1 MQVELLLHPQWIIPM
16 DAADS
21 LLTDHSLAVSEGRIQ
36 ALSPTPEARA
46 DIQAVRELELPGHAL
61 IPGLINAH
69 THVSMTL
76 LRGLADDLPLMT
88 WLHKH
93 IWPAEQRWVDPEFV
107 RAGTRLAALEML
119 KSGTTCFNDMYFFAE
134 VTAKVAA
141 AAGMRAVAG
150 MILVD
155 LPTRFADTP
164 EEYLRKG
171 LDLHDRYR
179 DHALIRTA
187 FAPHATYSVSDG
199 PCERIRTLSDELDV
213 PIHIHLHE
221 AHDEIVQSLRD
232 YGERPLARLERLGL
246 LGPNLVAVHMTQLE
260 DSEIAALARA
270 NAHVVHCPESNLKL
284 ASGFC
289 PVARLL
295 DAGVNVALGTDGA
308 ASNNDLDM
316 MGEIQTAAL
325 LAKGVAG
332 SPAALPA
339 HTALRMATLN
349 GARALGIDAETGSL
363 ERGKSADMVAL
374 DLRDPDT
381 QPVYN
386 PVSQIVYA
394 AGRDQV
400 QQVWVAGRHLIRDGE
415 PTTLDPAAILDEARA
430 WGARVAATDH
440 SHTENNPVGSAS

>member
-1 MQVELLLHPQWIIPM
+1 MQAELLLHPQWIVPV
-16 DAADS
+16 DAAES
-21 LLTDHSLAVSEGRIQ
+21 ILTHHSLAVAGGRIR
-36 ALSPTPEARA
+36 ALLPTPEARA
-46 DIQAVRELELPGHAL
+46 GIRAAQEVELPGHVL

-69 THVSMTL
+69 TRSPMVL

-88 WLHKH
+88 WLNQH
-93 IWPAEQRWVDPEFV
+93 IWPAEQRWMDPEFV
-107 RAGTRLAALEML
+107 RVGTRLAALEML

-134 VTAKVAA
+134 VTAKAA
-141 AAGMRAVAG
+141 ADAGMRAVVG

-155 LPTRFADTP
+155 FPTRFAETP

-171 LDLHDRYR
+171 LALHDHYR
-179 DHALIRTA
+179 DHALVRTA
-187 FAPHATYSVSDG
+187 FAPHASYSVSDG
-199 PCERIRTLSDELDV
+199 PFERIRTLSNELDV
-213 PIHIHLHE
+213 PVHIHLHE

-232 YGERPLARLERLGL
+232 HGERPLARLEHLGL
-246 LGPNLVAVHMTQLE
+246 LGPNLAAVHMTQLE
-260 DSEIAALARA
+260 ASEITVLARA
-270 NAHVVHCPESNLKL
+270 NAHVIYCPESNLKL

-289 PVARLL
+289 PAARLL

-316 MGEIQTAAL
+316 MGELRTAAL
-325 LAKGVAG
+325 LGKGVADF
-332 SPAALPA
+332 PAALPA
-339 HTALRMATLN
+339 YTALRMATLN

-386 PVSQIVYA
+386 PLSQIVYA

-400 QQVWVAGRHLIRDGE
+400 RQVWVAGRHLIRNGE
-415 PTTLDPAAILDEARA
+415 PTTLDPAAILGEVRE
-430 WGARVAATDH
+430 WGARIAA
-440 SHTENNPVGSAS
+440 SQ